1 MNSYSR
7 LLFFVRP
14 YYKRMI
20 FAVFCMIVAAAAYL
34 VVPWLI
40 KNVVDQVL
48 QDKNMFM
55 LNLIVGA
62 IILIFLIRGFATY
75 GQTYNMSYIG
85 QRVIIDVREAIFK
98 HLQRLSLS
106 YFDRRKTGVIMSNL
120 TNDVSAL
127 QSAVVDRV
135 RYLDWFFSFH
145 VAHRLEVNT
154 GYIYY
159 GTNGADYHK
168 CVW

>member
-7 LLFFVRP
+7 LLYFVRP

-62 IILIFLIRGFATY
+62 ICHIWA
-75 GQTYNMSYIG
+75 N
-85 QRVIIDVREAIFK
+85 
-98 HLQRLSLS
+98 LQYVLYRS
-106 YFDRRKTGVIMSNL
+106 
-120 TNDVSAL
+120 
-127 QSAVVDRV
+127 
-135 RYLDWFFSFH
+135 
-145 VAHRLEVNT
+145 T
-154 GYIYY
+154 GYHRCT
-159 GTNGADYHK
+159 GSNF
-168 CVW
+168 

>member
-48 QDKNMFM
+48 QDKIC
-55 LNLIVGA
+55 L
-62 IILIFLIRGFATY
+62 
-75 GQTYNMSYIG
+75 
-85 QRVIIDVREAIFK
+85 
-98 HLQRLSLS
+98 
-106 YFDRRKTGVIMSNL
+106 
-120 TNDVSAL
+120 
-127 QSAVVDRV
+127 
-135 RYLDWFFSFH
+135 
-145 VAHRLEVNT
+145 
-154 GYIYY
+154 
-159 GTNGADYHK
+159 
-168 CVW
+168 C

>member
-7 LLFFVRP
+7 LLYFVKP

-55 LNLIVGA
+55 LNLIVG
-62 IILIFLIRGFATY
+62 GDY
-75 GQTYNMSYIG
+75 S
-85 QRVIIDVREAIFK
+85 
-98 HLQRLSLS
+98 HLLNSR
-106 YFDRRKTGVIMSNL
+106 F
-120 TNDVSAL
+120 
-127 QSAVVDRV
+127 
-135 RYLDWFFSFH
+135 RY
-145 VAHRLEVNT
+145 
-154 GYIYY
+154 
-159 GTNGADYHK
+159 
-168 CVW
+168 VWSDL

>member
-7 LLFFVRP
+7 LLYFVRP

-62 IILIFLIRGFATY
+62 IILIFFNSWLC
-75 GQTYNMSYIG
+75 YIW
-85 QRVIIDVREAIFK
+85 
-98 HLQRLSLS
+98 
-106 YFDRRKTGVIMSNL
+106 SNL
-120 TNDVSAL
+120 QYVL
-127 QSAVVDRV
+127 
-135 RYLDWFFSFH
+135 YWP
-145 VAHRLEVNT
+145 T
-154 GYIYY
+154 GYYRC
-159 GTNGADYHK
+159 A
-168 CVW
+168 